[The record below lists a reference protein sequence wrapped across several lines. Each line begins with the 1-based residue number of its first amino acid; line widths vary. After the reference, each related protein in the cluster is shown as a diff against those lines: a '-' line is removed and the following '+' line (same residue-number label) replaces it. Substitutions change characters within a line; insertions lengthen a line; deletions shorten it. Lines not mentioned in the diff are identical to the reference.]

1 MPDQVCLFCGGCAT
15 EPDHAARCDGRQ
27 GRLES
32 AARLV
37 PARVPAF
44 DGATYDPT
52 LDHERLGAQAIRV
65 WAVISDGRWRT
76 LGEIETACG
85 DPQASISARLRD
97 FRKPRFGSHVIAR
110 RRRGDG
116 AAGVFEYRLA
126 GSPGETLTEGRS
138 NATHA

>member
-65 WAVISDGRWRT
+65 WA
-76 LGEIETACG
+76 
-85 DPQASISARLRD
+85 SARLRD